1 MATSATQTFTVDVPA
16 DKVAFVK
23 TFFKEMGICFKKG
36 KEEKKSGIERGLD
49 DLQNGHVSKFNDS
62 KALFD
67 FLHE

>member
-36 KEEKKSGIERGLD
+36 KEEKKSGIERSIDDFSNGRYTSAKDVNELLD
-49 DLQNGHVSKFNDS
+49 L
-62 KALFD
+62 
-67 FLHE
+67 LHK

>member
-49 DLQNGHVSKFNDS
+49 DLQKGRVSKFNDS

>member
-23 TFFKEMGICFKKG
+23 TFFKEMGFCFKKG